1 MSILYLKGEY
11 VDTDWIDEEIPYQM
25 DKDDKIHSFKED
37 TKAQQEEEESYFDE
51 DKGIVLSEEVKEIFK
66 ECEEKMP
73 F

>member
-1 MSILYLKGEY
+1 MGQMKNLQ
-11 VDTDWIDEEIPYQM
+11 IDRDNLDLDCEQYERDNQ
-25 DKDDKIHSFKED
+25 
-37 TKAQQEEEESYFDE
+37 ESYFDE